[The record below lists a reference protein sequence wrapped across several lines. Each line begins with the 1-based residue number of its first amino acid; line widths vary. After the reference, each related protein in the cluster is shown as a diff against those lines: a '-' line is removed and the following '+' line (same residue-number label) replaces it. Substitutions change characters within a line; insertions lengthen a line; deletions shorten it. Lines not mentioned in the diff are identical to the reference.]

1 MRRLFF
7 SIALPFVLF
16 TLGWAQ
22 RGGGFHG
29 GASAGGMRGGGFHG
43 GAGPGGM
50 RGGFHGGAP
59 AFRGGAVSS
68 ARVPQSGFHSG
79 NGSHH
84 SNGPHLI
91 IGGHR
96 FRHDGFRRGRFW
108 GYPYYGWYSPFW
120 DWGSSSYDQQE
131 NDNYAQYQTMNE
143 INRLA
148 DEVQELREERESR
161 AVAPQPA
168 PPPQQQA
175 KLQQED
181 LPVILVFLDKRIQ
194 EVKNYAVANEMLVV
208 LDGNRKKKYPLA
220 DIDLA
225 ATMKLNDER
234 GVDFEVPNPV
244 IEQ

>member
-1 MRRLFF
+1 MVRRLFF
-7 SIALPFVLF
+7 SIALPFVLL

-29 GASAGGMRGGGFHG
+29 GASFGGMRGGGFSG
-43 GAGPGGM
+43 GV
-50 RGGFHGGAP
+50 HGGAP
-59 AFRGGAVSS
+59 AFRGGASGS
-68 ARVPQSGFHSG
+68 FARASHSGFHSG

-84 SNGPHLI
+84 SNGPNLI

-96 FRHDGFRRGRFW
+96 FHHNGFRRGRYW

-161 AVAPQPA
+161 SSPPQPA
-168 PPPQQQA
+168 PQPQQQA

-181 LPVILVFLDKRIQ
+181 LPVVLVFLDKRIQ

-244 IEQ
+244 ITQ

>member
-1 MRRLFF
+1 LVRRLLF
-7 SIALPFVLF
+7 SIVLLLVPL

-29 GASAGGMRGGGFHG
+29 GASFGGMRGAGF
-43 GAGPGGM
+43 

-59 AFRGGAVSS
+59 AFRGGASGS
-68 ARVPQSGFHSG
+68 FARATHSGFHSG
-79 NGSHH
+79 NGFHH
-84 SNGPHLI
+84 SNGPNLI
-91 IGGHR
+91 IGSRGFH
-96 FRHDGFRRGRFW
+96 HNGFRRGRFW

-120 DWGSSSYDQQE
+120 DWGSSSYDQQQ
-131 NDNYAQYQTMNE
+131 NDNYAQYQAMND

-148 DEVQELREERESR
+148 DEVQQLREERDSR
-161 AVAPQPA
+161 SAPPQPA
-168 PPPQQQA
+168 PQPQQQS
-175 KLQQED
+175 KLQQSSED

-194 EVKNYAVANEMLVV
+194 EVRNYAVANEMLVV

-244 IEQ
+244 ISQ